1 MSTIFS
7 YIANILTFIF
17 FTESIS
23 NELEGLFRGNDFK
36 DVLHGK
42 VIKEAYKKRLYNQS
56 LDKIARELE
65 EKV

>member
-23 NELEGLFRGNDFK
+23 NELEGLFRGDNFK

-42 VIKEAYKKRLYNQS
+42 VIKDAYQKKLYNES
-56 LDKIARELE
+56 LENIARELE